1 MLNRAI
7 LMGRLTAAPE
17 LKTFPDGTFTTSFS
31 IAVERDY
38 KTQAGERPTD
48 FINIVAHKKL
58 AEMICKY
65 FGKGNLICIE
75 GSINVRN
82 YTAKDGTKRYVTEV
96 VASKAH
102 FTGEKRAE
110 QTQEGN
116 QPTSYMP
123 PSYTAPISA
132 PEPTTAPMF
141 ETLEDGEELPF

>member
-1 MLNRAI
+1 MLNHWI
-7 LMGRLTAAPE
+7 GIGRLTAAPE

-110 QTQEGN
+110 QAQGSN
-116 QPTSYMP
+116 QPTSYTP
-123 PSYTAPISA
+123 TAYTAPTGGTEPITA
-132 PEPTTAPMF
+132 PEF
-141 ETLEDGEELPF
+141 ETIEDEDELPF

>member
-1 MLNRAI
+1 MLNHWI
-7 LMGRLTAAPE
+7 GIGRLTAAPE

-31 IAVERDY
+31 IAVDRDY
-38 KTQAGERPTD
+38 KTQTGERPTD

-58 AEMICKY
+58 AEMICKF

-110 QTQEGN
+110 QAQGNN
-116 QPTSYMP
+116 QPTSYTP
-123 PSYTAPISA
+123 TAYTAPTGGTEPITA
-132 PEPTTAPMF
+132 PEF
-141 ETLEDGEELPF
+141 ETIEDEDELPF